1 MEALL
6 PEDEPERLEAL
17 RRYRILDTPPEVAFD
32 HIAEVAAA
40 LFRVPM
46 AMISLVDHGRIWF
59 KSHHGIET
67 QQTRRE
73 AGLCA
78 SAILAPDVYHIR
90 DAIHDTRAQANPLVA
105 GPFGLRFYA
114 AAPLRTHDEFN
125 LGALCIADRVPR
137 ELTTTEAQMLTKLAA
152 LVMDQME
159 LQLCVSKVSELEQ
172 AGRRISEQLRQA
184 NEALVQSEERFRD
197 LFDEAP
203 IAYVHEGLDSRF
215 IHANRAAMR
224 ILGLKPE
231 EISGTFGTSFVP
243 DTPDAQRRLQ
253 EALDSVGRGTD
264 TGEVVLEL
272 RRKDNGKPVW
282 VQWWSR
288 PTAGGNCT
296 RTMFVDITERV
307 RMEQERR
314 LQDQNAY
321 LYEEIL
327 SGHNFG
333 DIIGDSPGL
342 RKVKQQIQLVAPT
355 DAAVLVTG
363 ESGTGKELV
372 ARAVHDHSERKRR
385 PLIKLN
391 CSAVPEG
398 LYESELFG
406 HVRGA
411 FTGAFKDKP
420 GRFELADGGTLFL
433 DEVGDAPLAMQ
444 AKLLRVLQ
452 EKELERVGDTRTRKV
467 NVRII
472 AATNRDLKKE
482 VDAGRF
488 REDLFY
494 RLSVFPIEIPP
505 LRQRRDDI
513 PPLVEHFLRQS
524 ARRMNRPA
532 MRISQAALSQ
542 LTAHD
547 WPGNVRELQN
557 TIERA
562 VILSPGGPLRFDLA
576 KSHATRDP
584 VAHSAHTVPPAVLLT
599 RKEMKRLERDCIAAA
614 LKQTGGKIFGPGGAA
629 ELLGMK
635 PTTLASRITALKLN
649 RETGG
654 P

>member
-1 MEALL
+1 MEVLL

-17 RRYRILDTPPEVAFD
+17 RRYRILDTPPERAFD
-32 HIAEVAAA
+32 HIAEVAAG
-40 LFRVPM
+40 LFGVPM

-67 QQTRRE
+67 QQIRRE

-78 SAILAPDVYHIR
+78 SAILAPDVYQIR
-90 DAIHDTRAQANPLVA
+90 DAIHDARAQANPLVA
-105 GPFGLRFYA
+105 GPLAVRFYA
-114 AAPLRTHDEFN
+114 AAPLRTHDGFN
-125 LGALCIADRVPR
+125 LGVLCIADREPR

-159 LQLCVSKVSELEQ
+159 LQLSETKFSELEQ
-172 AGRRISEQLRQA
+172 TERRISEQLRQA
-184 NEALVQSEERFRD
+184 NEALAHSEERFRD

-203 IAYVHEGLDSRF
+203 IAYVHEGLDTRF
-215 IHANRAAMR
+215 IRANRTAMR

-231 EISGTFGTSFVP
+231 EISGTFGTSLVP
-243 DTPDAQRRLQ
+243 DTPDAQRRLR

-264 TGEVVLEL
+264 SSGVVLEL
-272 RRKDNGKPVW
+272 RRKDDGKPVW
-282 VQWWSR
+282 VQCWSR
-288 PTAGGNCT
+288 PTAGGNCK
-296 RTMFVDITERV
+296 RTMFIDITERML
-307 RMEQERR
+307 MEQEQRR

-321 LYEEIL
+321 LYEEIR
-327 SGHNFG
+327 SEHNFG

-342 RKVKQQIQLVAPT
+342 EKVKQQIQLVAPT

-385 PLIKLN
+385 PLVKLN

-398 LYESELFG
+398 LFESEFFG

-433 DEVGDAPLAMQ
+433 DEVGDVPLAMQ

-472 AATNRDLKKE
+472 TATNRDLKKE

-494 RLSVFPIEIPP
+494 RLSVFPIEVPP

-513 PPLVEHFLRQS
+513 PPLVEHFLRQN

-562 VILSPGGPLRFDLA
+562 LILSPGGPLHFDLA
-576 KSHATRDP
+576 KSDATRDP
-584 VAHSAHTVPPAVLLT
+584 VAHSAHTTPPAVLLT
-599 RKEMKRLERDCIAAA
+599 RKEMKRQERDCIAAA

-629 ELLGMK
+629 DLLGMK

-649 RETGG
+649 RKTGA
-654 P
+654 